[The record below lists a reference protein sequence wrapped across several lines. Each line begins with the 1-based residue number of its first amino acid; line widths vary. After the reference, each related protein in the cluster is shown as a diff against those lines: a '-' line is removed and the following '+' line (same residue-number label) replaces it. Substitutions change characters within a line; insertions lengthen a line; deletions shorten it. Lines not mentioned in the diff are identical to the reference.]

1 VGVTLLAVIRLDFDP
16 VLHLRGPLDLD
27 VAYGTLA
34 VAAALFLA
42 ILVAAR
48 FAARSGRRTGLPP
61 LRLDDLLF
69 IVLGIIPG
77 AVVGGR
83 LMYALDYLPYYQAH
97 PSALI
102 DPAQGGL
109 SLLGAVLGGAVTGA
123 YIAGLLDSASR
134 WLDVAS
140 TSFLLAIGL
149 GKLAMLLDGAGQG
162 QFWTGAWAVAFAG
175 DGPWLSPSAQIPAQ
189 PTQVY
194 EGLWALLGIVVVLA
208 VHAGPVMRHL
218 PERLRQAGTWAANRE
233 ALGEPV
239 ARGRLRF
246 GYLFLVALVW
256 WLVGRVGIA
265 FLWRDELVLGP
276 LDVEQVAALV
286 VVAAVILGVLV
297 VSIRQPRPLATE
309 DRWHVGHRRWRLRG
323 G

>member
-1 VGVTLLAVIRLDFDP
+1 MDDLVAIVRLDFDP
-16 VLHLRGPLDLD
+16 ILHMRGPVNLD
-27 VAYGTLA
+27 VAYATLA
-34 VAAALFLA
+34 VAGAIFLA

-48 FAARSGRRTGLPP
+48 FADRSGRRTGLPG

-97 PSALI
+97 PLALV

-109 SLLGAVLGGAVTGA
+109 SLLGAVIGGAVTGA

-134 WLDVAS
+134 WLDVAG
-140 TSFLLAIGL
+140 TSMLLVIGL
-149 GKLAMLLDGAGQG
+149 GKFAMLLDGAGQG
-162 QFWTGAWAVAFAG
+162 QFWTGAWAVAFVG
-175 DGPWLSPSAQIPAQ
+175 GGPWLSPSAQIPAQ
-189 PTQVY
+189 PAQVY
-194 EGLWALLGIVVVLA
+194 EGLWALLGILVVLA
-208 VHAGPVMRHL
+208 VHAGPVLRHL
-218 PERLRQAGTWAANRE
+218 PERVRQAGTWAANRE
-233 ALGEPV
+233 TLGEPV

-256 WLVGRVGIA
+256 WLVGRIAIA
-265 FLWRDELVLGP
+265 FVWRDDDVLGP
-276 LDVEQVAALV
+276 LDVEQVAAIV
-286 VVAAVILGVLV
+286 VLLVILIGVLV
-297 VSIRQPRPLATE
+297 ASIRQPRPLATE
-309 DRWHVGHRRWRLRG
+309 ERWRVGHRRWRLRG

>member
-1 VGVTLLAVIRLDFDP
+1 MGGLLAVIRLDFDP
-16 VLHLRGPLDLD
+16 ILHVRGPVSAD
-27 VAYGTLA
+27 VAYATLA
-34 VAAALFLA
+34 AAGAIFVA
-42 ILVAAR
+42 ILLAAR
-48 FAARSGRRTGLPP
+48 FADRSGRRTGLPS

-77 AVVGGR
+77 AVIGGR
-83 LMYALDYLPYYQAH
+83 LMYALDYLPYYQAN
-97 PSALI
+97 PMALI

-109 SLLGAVLGGAVTGA
+109 SLLGAVIGGAVTGA

-140 TSFLLAIGL
+140 TSMLLAIGL
-149 GKLAMLLDGAGQG
+149 GKFAMLLDGAGQG
-162 QFWTGAWAVAFAG
+162 QFWTGAWALAYDG
-175 DGPWLSPSAQIPAQ
+175 SGPWLSPSAQIPAH

-208 VHAGPVMRHL
+208 VHAGPVLGHF
-218 PERLRQAGTWAANRE
+218 PERVRQAGTWAANRE
-233 ALGEPV
+233 TLGEPV

-256 WLVGRVGIA
+256 WLVGRIGIA
-265 FLWRDELVLGP
+265 FLWRDDPVLGP
-276 LDVEQVAALV
+276 LGVEQVAAIIAV
-286 VVAAVILGVLV
+286 VVILVGVLV
-297 VSIRQPRPLATE
+297 ASIRQPPPLAAE
-309 DRWHVGHRRWRLRG
+309 ERWRVGHRRWRLRG

>member
-1 VGVTLLAVIRLDFDP
+1 MDGLLAVIRLDFDP
-16 VLHLRGPLDLD
+16 ILHLRGPVSADI
-27 VAYGTLA
+27 AYATLA
-34 VAAALFLA
+34 VAGAIFVA
-42 ILVAAR
+42 ILLAAR
-48 FAARSGRRTGLPP
+48 FADRSGRRTGLPS

-77 AVVGGR
+77 AVIGGR
-83 LMYALDYLPYYQAH
+83 LMYALDYLPYYQAN
-97 PSALI
+97 PTALI

-109 SLLGAVLGGAVTGA
+109 SLLGAVIGGAVTGA

-140 TSFLLAIGL
+140 TSMLLAIGL
-149 GKLAMLLDGAGQG
+149 GKFATVLEGAGQG
-162 QFWTGAWAVAFAG
+162 QFWTGAWAIGYAG
-175 DGPWLSPSAQIPAQ
+175 SGPWLSPSAQIPAH

-208 VHAGPVMRHL
+208 VHAGPVLGHL
-218 PERLRQAGTWAANRE
+218 PERVRQAGTWAANRE

-256 WLVGRVGIA
+256 WLVGRIGIA
-265 FLWRDELVLGP
+265 FLWRDDPVLGP
-276 LDVEQVAALV
+276 LGVEQVAAIIVVLV
-286 VVAAVILGVLV
+286 IVVGVLV
-297 VSIRQPRPLATE
+297 ASIRQPRPLATE
-309 DRWHVGHRRWRLRG
+309 ERWRVGHRRWRLRG